1 MTDKQQRVSEPSP
14 FDSLL
19 PRVRGEYLEMP
30 GLRMTLAQACR
41 LWQVDASTCVKL
53 FDLLVSD
60 GFLYKT
66 ATGFYIASPDA
77 CRRY

>member
-1 MTDKQQRVSEPSP
+1 MTDKQQRVRGSAP
-14 FDSLL
+14 FESLL

-30 GLRMTLAQACR
+30 GLRMTLVQACR
-41 LWQVDASTCVKL
+41 LWQVDAPTCAKL
-53 FDLLVSD
+53 LDLLVSD

-77 CRRY
+77 HRRY